1 MIAPAVG
8 LRYRHY
14 NTSQGVDM
22 GRIIALLLGLTLLTA
37 CGARSLDKPA
47 VPLGDFNLG
56 HNIVVAPKAQRGPVS
71 RKATEEELTSALTKA
86 IAARFDRYEGER
98 LYHFGVSVE
107 GYVLAQPGIP
117 LVLSPKSVMIVNLT
131 VWDDAA
137 GKKLNDKPHQ
147 ITVFESLSGETVIS
161 SGLTQSAEQQL
172 ENLATNV
179 SGAIERYLV
188 KQQREEGW
196 FKGAKSSAAA
206 AKVEEEAT
214 DEVDVPVEDEAGE
227 EVATVEVPQDLVSAT
242 STALTETE

>member
-1 MIAPAVG
+1 
-8 LRYRHY
+8 
-14 NTSQGVDM
+14 M
-22 GRIIALLLGLTLLTA
+22 GRIIALLFGLTLITA

-47 VPLGDFNLG
+47 VPLGNFNLG

-71 RKATEEELTSALTKA
+71 RKASEEELKVALTKA
-86 IAARFDRYEGER
+86 IADRFDRYEGDA

-137 GKKLNDKPHQ
+137 GKKLNDKPHV

-172 ENLATNV
+172 ENLAVNV

-188 KQQREEGW
+188 KQQRELDW
-196 FKGAKSSAAA
+196 FKGSKSDATKPAAETTDDEA
-206 AKVEEEAT
+206 VEDVVEES
-214 DEVDVPVEDEAGE
+214 VEEIIEE
-227 EVATVEVPQDLVSAT
+227 EVATVTIPSDLAT
-242 STALTETE
+242 ATAKALIDTE

>member
-1 MIAPAVG
+1 
-8 LRYRHY
+8 
-14 NTSQGVDM
+14 M
-22 GRIIALLLGLTLLTA
+22 GRIIALLFGLTLITA

-47 VPLGDFNLG
+47 VPLGDFNLA
-56 HNIVVAPKAQRGPVS
+56 HNIVVAPKAQKGPVS
-71 RKATEEELTSALTKA
+71 REASEQELTEALTKA
-86 IAARFDRYEGER
+86 IADRFDRYDGER

-137 GKKLNDKPHQ
+137 GKKLNDKPHV

-172 ENLATNV
+172 ENLAVNV

-188 KQQREEGW
+188 KQQRDLGW
-196 FKGAKSSAAA
+196 FKGAKPAATKPA
-206 AKVEEEAT
+206 VETTSDEA
-214 DEVDVPVEDEAGE
+214 VEDVVVEVVKE
-227 EVATVEVPQDLVSAT
+227 DVATVTIPADLTAAT
-242 STALTETE
+242 TKALTEAE

>member
-1 MIAPAVG
+1 
-8 LRYRHY
+8 
-14 NTSQGVDM
+14 M
-22 GRIIALLLGLTLLTA
+22 GRIIALLLGLTLVTA

-56 HNIVVAPKAQRGPVS
+56 HNIVVAPKAQKGPVS
-71 RKATEEELTSALTKA
+71 REATEEELKVALTKA
-86 IAARFDRYEGER
+86 IADRFDRYEGER

-107 GYVLAQPGIP
+107 GYVLAQAGIP

-172 ENLATNV
+172 ENLAINV

-188 KQQREEGW
+188 KQQREQGW
-196 FKGAKSSAAA
+196 FKGTKSGAAA
-206 AKVEEEAT
+206 AKAAETTTDEAVEEENAT
-214 DEVDVPVEDEAGE
+214 EETEEAVEDVVEDVAEEAAEDAAE
-227 EVATVEVPQDLVSAT
+227 EATEELA
-242 STALTETE
+242 STE

>member
-1 MIAPAVG
+1 
-8 LRYRHY
+8 
-14 NTSQGVDM
+14 M
-22 GRIIALLLGLTLLTA
+22 GRIIALLFGLTLITA

-47 VPLGDFNLG
+47 VPLGDFNLA
-56 HNIVVAPKAQRGPVS
+56 HNIVVAPKAQKGPVS
-71 RKATEEELTSALTKA
+71 REASEEELKVALTKA
-86 IAARFDRYEGER
+86 IADRFDRYEGER

-172 ENLATNV
+172 ENLAVNV

-188 KQQREEGW
+188 KQQRELGW
-196 FKGAKSSAAA
+196 FKGSKSAAA
-206 AKVEEEAT
+206 KPAVETTDDEAVEDVVEESVE
-214 DEVDVPVEDEAGE
+214 EVVEE
-227 EVATVEVPQDLVSAT
+227 EVATVTIPTDLTTAT
-242 STALTETE
+242 TKALTETE